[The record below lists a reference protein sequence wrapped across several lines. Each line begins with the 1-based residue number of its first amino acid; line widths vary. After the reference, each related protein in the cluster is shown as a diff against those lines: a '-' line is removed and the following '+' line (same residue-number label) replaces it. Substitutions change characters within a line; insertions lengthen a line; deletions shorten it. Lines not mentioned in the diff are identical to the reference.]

1 MSDAAPIR
9 SFRPSDA
16 AAIDR
21 ICVRTGAAGQDARGL
36 YSSDDLVADV
46 WARPYL
52 ALDPEL
58 AFVLDESTGPI
69 GYLIAT
75 ADTAA
80 FVARYR
86 EQWLPGFT
94 ARWAHDDDPRDVEP
108 IRAGLEPERMLVPE
122 LDRYPAHLHIDLLPE
137 AQGRGWG
144 RALIDHLVGELRA
157 RGVPGVHLG
166 VDPANTGAVAFYGR
180 LGFDP
185 LPSGV
190 LGLSLN

>member
-1 MSDAAPIR
+1 MIR
-9 SFRPSDA
+9 LARSADA
-16 AAIDR
+16 AAIDD
-21 ICVRTGAAGQDARGL
+21 ICVRTGAAGQDARGVH
-36 YSSDDLVADV
+36 SSDDLVPDV

-52 ALDPEL
+52 ALEPEL
-58 AFVLDESTGPI
+58 AFVLDEGTGPI
-69 GYLIAT
+69 GYVLGT
-75 ADTAA
+75 ADTAD

-86 EQWLPGFT
+86 EQWMPGFA
-94 ARWAHDDDPRDVEP
+94 ARWADDDDPRDRDP

-144 RALIDHLVGELRA
+144 RALIDHFVGELRA

-166 VDPANTGAVAFYGR
+166 VDPANTGAVAFYAR

-190 LGLSLN
+190 LGLSIN